1 MRKEEEGRS
10 EGKVGR
16 EDWKGRLLGKVTR
29 KVDRGGSRECRR
41 KEEEGGGGG
50 GIETIPRRLA

>member
-29 KVDRGGSRECRR
+29 KVDRGGNVKVEGKTGREGWKGR
-41 KEEEGGGGG
+41 
-50 GIETIPRRLA
+50 